1 MGRAIRGSTCG
12 PGLLALVLVTALPA
26 GAAAARGTGATDPP
40 GQAGK
45 AGRAGAA
52 AQAAAEDPVVMVT
65 PADGSTGV
73 PTDTTVLVGVRNGT
87 LEKVAVRAVKGS
99 RGSLTGVLSADGTQ
113 WRSRGTAA
121 PGSVY
126 EVVVTVEDEA
136 GGTAESTSSFSTV
149 RAEGGFAV
157 QSITPH
163 KDYTGLT
170 VGVGMPIMLGF
181 DRDISDRLSVER
193 NLLVRTSRPVH
204 GAWHWFDDRTVHFRP
219 KKFWPAG
226 IKVRLEARLAGVS
239 GGRGLYG
246 RRDHVLDF
254 RIGRSQI
261 TEGSVRTH
269 HLTVR
274 RDGEEIRTIPMSAGQ
289 GGVWKY
295 HTTSGIHLAMSR
307 EPVTIMISPGI
318 RPGQPGYYRK
328 TVYNTVRISNSG
340 EYVHSAPWS
349 VGSQG
354 RANVSHGCVNV
365 SPANAR
371 WFIDNTLIG
380 DPIIITGSP
389 RELEPTNGWGHW
401 QEDWAQWT
409 RWSTLK
415 GFTTE
420 PLDRPSGQ

>member
-1 MGRAIRGSTCG
+1 MGQAIRGSTRA
-12 PGLLALVLVTALPA
+12 PGVLALALVAACPMGV
-26 GAAAARGTGATDPP
+26 AAASGTGATDPP
-40 GQAGK
+40 GGAGQAG
-45 AGRAGAA
+45 AVT
-52 AQAAAEDPVVMVT
+52 QAVREDPVVMVT

-87 LEKVAVRAVKGS
+87 LKKVAVRAVKGA
-99 RGSLTGVLSADGTQ
+99 RGTLTGVLSADRTQ

-121 PGSVY
+121 PGTVY
-126 EVVVTVEDEA
+126 EVTAVVADEA
-136 GGTAESTSSFSTV
+136 GGTGDFSSSFTTV
-149 RAEGGFAV
+149 RAEQGFAV
-157 QSITPH
+157 QSLLPH

-170 VGVGMPIMLGF
+170 VGVGMPIMITF
-181 DRDISDRLSVER
+181 DHDISDRLSVER
-193 NLLVRTSRPVH
+193 NLVLRTSKPVH

-219 KKFWPAG
+219 KRFWPAG
-226 IKVRLEARLAGVS
+226 TRVRLEARLSGVR
-239 GGRGLYG
+239 GGKGLYG
-246 RRDHVLDF
+246 RRNHVLDF

-261 TEGSVRTH
+261 TKGSVHTH
-269 HLTVR
+269 QLTVR
-274 RDGEEIRTIPMSAGQ
+274 RDGETVRRIPMSAGQ

-318 RPGQPGYYRK
+318 APGQPGYYRK

-354 RANVSHGCVNV
+354 RANVSHGCVNI

-389 RELEPTNGWGHW
+389 RRLEPTNGWGHW
-401 QEDWAQWT
+401 QEDWRQWT
-409 RWSTLK
+409 RWSALK

-420 PLDRPSGQ
+420 PLGRSGGQ